1 MYRRVL
7 IVEDEP
13 TLRRLIQRN
22 LTSRGHEVREAGT
35 AAEASAMLEKEL
47 PDLMLLDVNL
57 PDRSGLDVLRDLQQQ
72 GKSVPTIVVS
82 AVRIPRTRLEELKP
96 LAYLPKPFPLDAL
109 LRLVTDDPD
118 GSRPGTA

>member
-13 TLRRLIQRN
+13 TLRRLILRN
-22 LTSRGHEVREAGT
+22 LTSRGHEVREAAT
-35 AAEASAMLEKEL
+35 AAEARAMLEKEL

-109 LRLVTDDPD
+109 LRLVSDEPD
-118 GSRPGTA
+118 GVKPTPA